1 MDKLLTQGAT
11 RPAAAEKRFIAVER
25 FLANLAVPGL
35 NAQQHRLPVST
46 ALSDTHTIKYSEGAR
61 REARGEKHP
70 NPQMECLH
78 CSLARLPSWRCVY
91 ALCSRERSVRTLA
104 GARLLSNVRYEAA
117 RERYCCGR
125 GYIEGVLRPAPNTVS
140 HESARNAARG
150 HLYRAF
156 GAADTVERE
165 SPVSLDDCAHSWTS
179 GYGHM

>member
-1 MDKLLTQGAT
+1 MSALFVGQVVD
-11 RPAAAEKRFIAVER
+11 
-25 FLANLAVPGL
+25 LAVNPFTRFVL
-35 NAQQHRLPVST
+35 
-46 ALSDTHTIKYSEGAR
+46 
-61 REARGEKHP
+61 ARGV
-70 NPQMECLH
+70 
-78 CSLARLPSWRCVY
+78 W
-91 ALCSRERSVRTLA
+91 RTLA

-125 GYIEGVLRPAPNTVS
+125 GCIEGVLRPAPNTVS

-156 GAADTVERE
+156 RAADTVERE

>member
-1 MDKLLTQGAT
+1 MQTLQFRGSMPNSIGSHFPPPCRILI
-11 RPAAAEKRFIAVER
+11 RSSIA
-25 FLANLAVPGL
+25 
-35 NAQQHRLPVST
+35 
-46 ALSDTHTIKYSEGAR
+46 K
-61 REARGEKHP
+61 ARGERQGAKGTQIHKWNVCTVRWP
-70 NPQMECLH
+70 GC
-78 CSLARLPSWRCVY
+78 RLGGEPVY

-125 GYIEGVLRPAPNTVS
+125 GCIEGVLRPAPNTVS

-156 GAADTVERE
+156 RAADTVERE